1 VRADEHRADEERTA
15 EGAEAEAAVAEAGR
29 RTTSRQALARHAGF
43 EEVSPEVGVLDE
55 AAFDDLLTTDPDA
68 ALSLLADLTGAT
80 DQVLRELARRLAG
93 RVVVD
98 VVRTG
103 APRRRGIGRLRHVP
117 ADRSHGELDLDRGV
131 EALAV
136 ARAHGTA
143 PDLGELHARE
153 WSRPDLALCLLVDR
167 SGSMGG
173 SRLATAAVAAAAC
186 LWRAPTDTSVVAF
199 ADEAVVLAGQGSGRA
214 PETVV
219 EDLFRLRGH
228 GPTDLGL
235 ALRTARRQLDRST
248 AARRLTVLLSDGR
261 ATKGDD
267 PVAEAA
273 ALDELV
279 IVAPAGDSDEA
290 AVLADA
296 LGARWVEV
304 AGPSD
309 VPAALAEVLG
319 P

>member
-1 VRADEHRADEERTA
+1 MAD
-15 EGAEAEAAVAEAGR
+15 AAR
-29 RTTSRQALARHAGF
+29 RTTSRQALGRHAGF
-43 EEVSPEVGVLDE
+43 EQISPDVGVLDE
-55 AAFDDLLTTDPDA
+55 SAFDDALEADPDE
-68 ALSLLADLTGAT
+68 ALTLLADLTGAT
-80 DQVLRELARRLAG
+80 DQRLRELARRLAG

-103 APRRRGIGRLRHVP
+103 SPRRRGIGRMRHAP
-117 ADRSHGELDLDRGV
+117 ADRSSGELDLDRGL
-131 EALAV
+131 EAV
-136 ARAHGTA
+136 AAARAQGVA
-143 PDLGELHARE
+143 PALGDLHSRE

-173 SRLATAAVAAAAC
+173 ARLATAAVAAAAC
-186 LWRAPTDTSVVAF
+186 LWRAPLDTSVVAF
-199 ADEAVVLAGQGSGRA
+199 GDDAVVLASQGSGRE
-214 PETVV
+214 PEAVV

-228 GPTDLGL
+228 GPTDLAL
-235 ALRTARRQLDRST
+235 ALRVARRQLDRSS
-248 AARRLTVLLSDGR
+248 AGRRITVLLSDAR
-261 ATKGDD
+261 ATKGGD

-279 IVAPAGDSDEA
+279 VLCPAGDSDEA
-290 AVLADA
+290 AQLAGA

-309 VPAALAEVLG
+309 VPAAFAEVLG

>member
-1 VRADEHRADEERTA
+1 MAD
-15 EGAEAEAAVAEAGR
+15 AAR
-29 RTTSRQALARHAGF
+29 RTTSRQSLARHPGF
-43 EEVSPEVGVLDE
+43 EDVSPEVGQLDE
-55 AAFDDLLTTDPDA
+55 AAFDDALRDDPDE
-68 ALSLLADLTGAT
+68 ALALLADLTGAT
-80 DQVLRELARRLAG
+80 DARLRDLARHLAG

-103 APRRRGIGRLRHVP
+103 TPRRRGIGRLRHAP
-117 ADRSHGELDLDRGV
+117 ADRSPGELDLDRGL
-131 EALAV
+131 ETLAT
-136 ARAHGTA
+136 ARAHGVA

-173 SRLATAAVAAAAC
+173 ARLATAAVAAAAC
-186 LWRAPTDTSVVAF
+186 LWRAPLDTSVVAF
-199 ADEAVVLAGQGSGRA
+199 GDEAVVLAAQGSGRP
-214 PETVV
+214 PELVV

-228 GPTDLGL
+228 GPTDLAL
-235 ALRTARRQLDRST
+235 ALRVARQQLDRSS
-248 AARRLTVLLSDGR
+248 AARRITVLLSDAR
-261 ATKGDD
+261 ATKGGD

-279 IVAPAGDSDEA
+279 VLCPAGDSEEA
-290 AVLADA
+290 EDLADD

-309 VPAALAEVLG
+309 VPAAFADVLG
-319 P
+319 S